1 MIVFVYTLVWSETTE
16 AVNPK
21 SWPGSLQSALRHAK
35 LAARFIPMALPERYN
50 TGYNLGVGGAVVH
63 ANRLLFVRRASR
75 RGRGNW
81 QVPGGFV
88 EPDETIEQAVIREV
102 EEEAGVRAAVDGV
115 LGLRNRYDPDMGNS
129 IYIVLLLHP
138 LSGEPHPDNHEVDR
152 AAYLTLREIEAL
164 DQIPP
169 INLEIARRV
178 FAPDRRLL
186 LPQELTHLNN
196 MTYTLFAG

>member
-1 MIVFVYTLVWSETTE
+1 
-16 AVNPK
+16 
-21 SWPGSLQSALRHAK
+21 
-35 LAARFIPMALPERYN
+35 MALPERYN
-50 TGYNLGVGGAVVH
+50 TGYNLGVGGAV
-63 ANRLLFVRRASR
+63 AWDNRLLLVRRASR

-102 EEEAGVRAAVDGV
+102 QEEAGVLAAVEGV
-115 LGLRNRYDPDMGNS
+115 LGLRNRYDPDIGNS

-138 LSGEPHPDNHEVDR
+138 VSGEPQPDNDEVDR
-152 AAYLTLREIEAL
+152 AAYLTLAEIEAL
-164 DQIPP
+164 DHIPP

-186 LPQELTHLNN
+186 LPQVLTHF
-196 MTYTLFAG
+196 TGVSYTLFAG